1 LQQKFNMKRVNSLQ
15 LLLLLFAMPASAQML
30 GGQEHTEKLDQLV
43 AGNYN
48 SIAPGVVFLVAEKG
62 KVIYEK
68 RGGTA
73 SKELN
78 VPMRPEMIF
87 QIGSITKQY
96 TAVAVLQLVE
106 QGKISLQ
113 DSILKFVEDF
123 PYKGDTITVE

>member
-1 LQQKFNMKRVNSLQ
+1 MQCPPQHKCLEGKSIQKM
-15 LLLLLFAMPASAQML
+15 
-30 GGQEHTEKLDQLV
+30 LDQLI

-48 SIAPGVVFLVAEKG
+48 SIAPGAVLLVAEKG
-62 KVIYEK
+62 EVIYEK
-68 RGGTA
+68 GGGTA

-123 PYKGDTITVE
+123 PYKGHTITVE